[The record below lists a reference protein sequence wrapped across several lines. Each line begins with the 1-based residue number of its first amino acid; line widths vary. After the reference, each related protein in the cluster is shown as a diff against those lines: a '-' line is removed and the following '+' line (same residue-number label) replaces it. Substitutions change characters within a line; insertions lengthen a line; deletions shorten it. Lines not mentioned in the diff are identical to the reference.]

1 MLGPALSL
9 ADVAA
14 APSLTARERTEDLE
28 SYLAA
33 DNIHLSSDLLDC
45 IDEIVLPRA
54 HGHGQHRRKHVEDAS
69 AGRRVP
75 SPLAT

>member
-1 MLGPALSL
+1 MSGPALSP

-14 APSLTARERTEDLE
+14 ALSLTARVRTEDPE

-33 DNIHLSSDLLDC
+33 DDIHLSSDLLNR
-45 IDEIVLPRA
+45 IDEIVLPGAR
-54 HGHGQHRRKHVEDAS
+54 GHGQHRRQHVEDAS

>member
-1 MLGPALSL
+1 MSGLGASTP
-9 ADVAA
+9 VA
-14 APSLTARERTEDLE
+14 
-28 SYLAA
+28 
-33 DNIHLSSDLLDC
+33 SDLLNR

-54 HGHGQHRRKHVEDAS
+54 HGHGQHRRQHVEDAS